1 MTDDNKTILSGV
13 KQENKSEFLR
23 FTLQVNKKVF
33 ERGTY

>member
-23 FTLQVNKKVF
+23 FTLQVNSEQSF
-33 ERGTY
+33 